1 MLSVV
6 LSTFKVHILK
16 ITSFYILDSL
26 IRVGFSILL
35 YNLFLSV
42 SAKHLKTSFVY
53 VGILVVLWYLSVLF
67 KQTGSMTS
75 YMFGSQLKAGLSMLL
90 FSKLSQL
97 TAFSLQSSDLGKITS
112 LLGTD
117 LSVMEQRI
125 ANVLILP
132 AFPIILLLSTGLLY
146 IRIGWIG
153 LAAVATVVVVMLI
166 SRVVSSKGTEIV
178 TGVYAFKD
186 KRIHKTT

>member
-6 LSTFKVHILK
+6 LSTFKIHILK
-16 ITSFYILDSL
+16 ITGFYILDSVT
-26 IRVGFSILL
+26 RVGFSILL

-42 SAKHLKTSFVY
+42 SAKSLKTSFIY

-67 KQTGSMTS
+67 KQTNSMIS

-97 TAFSLQSSDLGKITS
+97 TAFSLQSSDIGKITS

-125 ANVLILP
+125 INVLILP
-132 AFPIILLLSTGLLY
+132 AFPIMLLLPTVLLY

-153 LAAVATVVVVMLI
+153 LATIATVVIVMLI
-166 SRVVSSKGTEIV
+166 SRIVSSKGTEIV
-178 TGVYAFKD
+178 T
-186 KRIHKTT
+186 